1 MNAKP
6 VISVVVVSWN
16 TCAYLHK
23 CLHSIYGTL
32 GALQP
37 GQVEVIVVDNAS
49 VDGSVEM
56 VLKQYPQVLLI
67 RNQENVGFARA
78 NNQAIKGSRGRYIL
92 LLNSDTEGHPGAL
105 QALVEFM
112 DAHPRAGACGARLL
126 NR

>member
-1 MNAKP
+1 
-6 VISVVVVSWN
+6 
-16 TCAYLHK
+16 
-23 CLHSIYGTL
+23 
-32 GALQP
+32 
-37 GQVEVIVVDNAS
+37 
-49 VDGSVEM
+49 M

-112 DAHPRAGACGARLL
+112 EAHPRAGACGARLL
-126 NR
+126 NGDASLQPACHPMLTPGREFWRLMFLERLWPRATYNMEAWTPTPRAG